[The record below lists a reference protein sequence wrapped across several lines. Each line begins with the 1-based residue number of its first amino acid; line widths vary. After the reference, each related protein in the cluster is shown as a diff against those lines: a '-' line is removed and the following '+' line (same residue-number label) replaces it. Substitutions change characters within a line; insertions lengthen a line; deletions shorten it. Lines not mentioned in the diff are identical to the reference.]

1 MLLSAAAASVAE
13 RGIMFEVRHRSRP
26 LQPAAPAAVTSTAAD
41 PALASANRLNLTIV
55 YRRVDELRPAERNT
69 RTHSRR
75 QIQQIAAAIREFGF
89 TSPILIDD
97 DGQIVAGHGRLEAA
111 KLLGLAQVPTIRLAH
126 LSKEQ
131 KKALVIADNRL
142 AELAGWDREL
152 LALELKELIDLDIS
166 FEVEITGWTMGEIDV
181 LVDGPAAPQ
190 SSLDEVEEP
199 QGPAVT
205 RKGDLWL
212 LGRHRLLCGD
222 ARECNAY
229 ETLMGRDLAQ
239 MIFTDPPFNL
249 AVKKI
254 SGLGRIQHR
263 EFVMA
268 SGELSQAEF
277 TGFLKQVLGN
287 LATASADGSIHFVCM
302 DWRHLY
308 DLLSAGRDVYTEF
321 KQLVVWNKDNG
332 GMGSFY
338 RAKYELVAVFK
349 NGSKPHI
356 NNFLLGER
364 GRYRTNVWDYP
375 GVNTRRRGRAEDL
388 AMHPTA
394 KPVAMVADAIRDCS
408 KRGGIILDAFGGSG
422 STLIAA
428 EKTGRRARL
437 IELDELYVDVA
448 VRRWQQ
454 VTGEKARLAATGVSF
469 DETARE
475 RVPQS
480 ASAPETTGASHD

>member
-1 MLLSAAAASVAE
+1 MS
-13 RGIMFEVRHRSRP
+13 EVRHRSRP
-26 LQPAAPAAVTSTAAD
+26 AQSAAPVALTSSAAE
-41 PALASANRLNLTIV
+41 PALAWAQRQDLTIV
-55 YRRVDELRPAERNT
+55 YRRIDELRPAERNT

-75 QIQQIAAAIREFGF
+75 QVQQIAAAMREFGF
-89 TSPILIDD
+89 TNPILIDD
-97 DGQIVAGHGRLEAA
+97 NDQIVAGHGRLEAA

-126 LSKEQ
+126 LTKEQ
-131 KKALVIADNRL
+131 KRAYVIADNRL

-199 QGPAVT
+199 KGPAVT

-222 ARECNAY
+222 ARERSAY
-229 ETLMGRDLAQ
+229 ETLMAGESAQ
-239 MIFTDPPFNL
+239 MIFTDPPWNL
-249 AVKKI
+249 AVKDI

-277 TGFLKQVLGN
+277 TGFLKQVLAN
-287 LATASADGSIHFVCM
+287 LAAASADGSIHFVAM

-308 DLLSAGRDVYTEF
+308 ELLSAGRDVYTEF

-338 RAKYELVAVFK
+338 RSKHELVAVFK
-349 NGSKPHI
+349 KGTRPHV

-375 GVNTRRRGRAEDL
+375 GVNTRRPGRSEDL

-408 KRGGIILDAFGGSG
+408 KRGGIILDAFSGSG

-428 EKTGRRARL
+428 EKTGRRAHVM
-437 IELDELYVDVA
+437 ELDELYVDVA
-448 VRRWQQ
+448 VRRWQR
-454 VTGEKARLAATGVSF
+454 VAGEIARLAATGLGF
-469 DETARE
+469 DETARQ
-475 RVPQS
+475 RVVT
-480 ASAPETTGASHD
+480 SAPETTGACHD